1 MTDEEL
7 LARVTAD
14 PEVCAGQP
22 YIRGTRISVAIILD
36 ALAQGLSPA
45 KIVEHYPSLET
56 EDIHA
61 ALVFATQ
68 LAERNGGVA
77 IVGRQYL
84 QNFYHPL

>member
-1 MTDEEL
+1 MTDQEL
-7 LARVTAD
+7 LARITVD
-14 PEVCAGQP
+14 PKVCAGKP
-22 YIRGTRISVAIILD
+22 YIRGTRISIAIVLD
-36 ALAQGLSPA
+36 ALEQGLSPA

-61 ALVFATQ
+61 AVAFATQ